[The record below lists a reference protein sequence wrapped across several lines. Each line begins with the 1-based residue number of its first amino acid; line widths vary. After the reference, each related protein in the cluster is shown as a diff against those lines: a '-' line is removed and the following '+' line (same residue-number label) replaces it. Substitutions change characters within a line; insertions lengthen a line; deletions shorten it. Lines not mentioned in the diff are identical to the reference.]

1 VQLNECKIY
10 IPLKYDLR
18 MEGIL
23 NNQQISDNNMEKKE
37 TEEIEKKIKESP
49 EKKEPELVDILKLL
63 APGTAI
69 RVALDDI
76 LHANLG
82 ALIVLENAE
91 LYNIVEGGFRVNC
104 KFSPQ
109 RLVELSKMD
118 GAIIISKDLRKIIYA
133 NTLLIPSSEIP
144 TKETGTRHKAA
155 ERTAKQIN
163 TLTIAVSERRNIIT
177 LYYGDIQYKLDK
189 SSEIL
194 RKAAETLQVLE
205 KQKEVLNELLANLN
219 VLEINNLVTVSD
231 ICSVVQRMEMINRI
245 STILKRYLVELGKE
259 GVIVS
264 MRLKEL
270 TKNLAKEETFLFR
283 DYFGSKYLR
292 AKTILKNM
300 NFDFLIETQNLS
312 RMLFNELHDRALS
325 PHGLRILS
333 KTNLQERDIRLIIS
347 SLKTLDKILSANE
360 EELMKIFRKQEY
372 VSFFN
377 KEVESIREKI
387 MIGRKI

>member
-1 VQLNECKIY
+1 
-10 IPLKYDLR
+10 
-18 MEGIL
+18 MEGVFIPP
-23 NNQQISDNNMEKKE
+23 QKEIDGVKEMISDDNMEKKE
-37 TEEIEKKIKESP
+37 QEVIVNKTKET
-49 EKKEPELVDILKLL
+49 EKKEPDLVDILKLL

-69 RVALDDI
+69 RIALDDI

-82 ALIVLENAE
+82 ALIVLENPD
-91 LYNIVEGGFRVNC
+91 LYNIIEGGFRVNC
-104 KFSPQ
+104 RFSPQ

-118 GAIIISKDLRKIIYA
+118 GAIIISKDLKKIIYA
-133 NTLLIPSSEIP
+133 NTLLVPDSSIP

-155 ERTAKQIN
+155 EKTAKQIN
-163 TLTIAVSERRNIIT
+163 TLAIAVSERRNIIT
-177 LYYGDIQYKLDK
+177 LYYGDIQYKLEK

-219 VLEINNLVTVSD
+219 VLEINNLVTVTD
-231 ICSVVQRMEMINRI
+231 VCSVFQRMEMINRI

-259 GVIVS
+259 GIIVS

-270 TKNLAKEETFLFR
+270 TKNLTKEETLLFR
-283 DYFGSKYLR
+283 DYFGSRHLR

-333 KTNLQERDIRLIIS
+333 KTNLMEKDVKLLVS

-360 EELMKIFRKQEY
+360 EELMKIFKKQEY

-377 KEVESIREKI
+377 REVESIREKI